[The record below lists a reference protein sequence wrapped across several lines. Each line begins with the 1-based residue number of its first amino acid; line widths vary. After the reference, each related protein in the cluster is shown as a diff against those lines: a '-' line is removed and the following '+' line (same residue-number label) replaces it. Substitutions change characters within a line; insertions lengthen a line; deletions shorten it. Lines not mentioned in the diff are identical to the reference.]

1 MVEKLGLVEGLTLD
15 VSGHIMRGRSHS
27 RLELAMQAS
36 VDCDASGLRPASRPV
51 GVVTVFE
58 VLARALKRIA
68 GAEAPRAPGWRRR
81 ISLATVGALLCAG
94 VVPAGGAAHAADGWS
109 PRSSYTSTD
118 KGDGTYSVPLL
129 RSDVPDIGVERVPAA
144 ENDEGRDVYYMISTT
159 MHLSP
164 GAPIMK
170 SYDLVNWEIV
180 NYVFDRASIGDSF
193 SLRNGQNSYGQGQW
207 ASSLRYHDG
216 MFYVAFNTNN
226 LGGAYIYR
234 TDDIENGAWQRTALG
249 RGLHDPSL
257 FFDVDG
263 TPYIFY
269 GSGGTSAVRLNADLT
284 AITQDYPNIFT
295 ASNYAGRPYI
305 GGLFEGAQFYYIDGY
320 YYAVIITWPSGQGR
334 QVVMFRSPELLG
346 RYTSAGGVNTYEA
359 RGVLNSNGFA
369 QGSLVPISRQGGGTD
384 WYGMFFRDSFPI
396 GRIPALIPAT
406 WQDGWPT
413 FGNNGVVPVEGAFE
427 KPIKL
432 SPDEELFERQKSIVA
447 SDDFANDAPHKAYT
461 DEEWTIPER
470 PKFDES
476 LIGVELLENP
486 GFESGSVAP
495 WGAQYGAT
503 LSLDSTDPASGSA
516 ALKVSNRTLNGS
528 GPNQF
533 LNGKMQRGVTYTVSA
548 KIKYTSGPS
557 SVRFNLAADWGSGV
571 QVMTSGNVPVGQWT
585 TVSGQYTV
593 PAAANV
599 NNFKFAVETPWANP
613 QPPSSSVEYLIDD
626 VSIVGQPV
634 TLEYPTEGEIAPNGS
649 RLDLAWEWNHAPDNR
664 YWSLTD
670 REGWLRLTTGKVV
683 TGQYIYTKLSDR
695 AELAWF
701 EEARNTLSQRVF
713 GPRQSVETKMDI
725 SGMANGDVAG
735 LAAYNRGFSYVA
747 VKRAGGANTLG
758 VVNRVQPF
766 AVDLDQASVENFVT
780 GTTVSLG
787 DATEVYVKADLDFAS
802 PTRQLWT
809 TFYYSL
815 DGRQW
820 SQLGNRVG
828 PQTLDGSLAHF
839 MGHRVGLFNYAT
851 QQTGGHVDFD
861 YYLLSDTLTAQGRS
875 LDTSELDAAIAY
887 AGTVNERYYP
897 KDAWAAMQAAL
908 AGAEVARGGGFGTQN
923 QIDAPERALSY
934 QLARLGVLKTE
945 SPWMDVSVVAGTRCV
960 GGKVMVTV
968 EVSNN
973 EAAHVSASAG
983 SAYGMR
989 PFGAVPPGKRKSRPL
1004 PTDAASVP
1012 AGEVTVSASARVDG
1026 ESLSA
1031 SLKAPY
1037 DARSCG

>member
-1 MVEKLGLVEGLTLD
+1 MSNRRV
-15 VSGHIMRGRSHS
+15 S
-27 RLELAMQAS
+27 RLCVGAS
-36 VDCDASGLRPASRPV
+36 VAVA
-51 GVVTVFE
+51 
-58 VLARALKRIA
+58 VLALTMA
-68 GAEAPRAPGWRRR
+68 APA
-81 ISLATVGALLCAG
+81 AG
-94 VVPAGGAAHAADGWS
+94 VVAVVLVLAAALVKHLSAGVTRHKSVRGLSIATIGALVCAGLMAPAGVASAAEGWS

-118 KGDGTYSVPLL
+118 KGDGSYSVPLL
-129 RSDVPDIGVERVPAA
+129 NSDVPDISVERVPAA

-180 NYVFDRASIGDSF
+180 NYVFDRASIGDAF

-216 MFYVAFNTNN
+216 MFYVVFNTNN
-226 LGGAYIYR
+226 LGGAYLYR
-234 TDDIENGAWQRTALG
+234 TDDIDNGAWQRTPLG

-263 TPYIFY
+263 TAYIFY
-269 GSGGTSAVRLNADLT
+269 GSGGTSAVRLNSDLT
-284 AITQDYPNIFT
+284 AIEQTYSNIFT
-295 ASNYAGRPYI
+295 ANDYAGKPFI

-334 QVVMFRSPELLG
+334 QVVMFRSRDLLG

-369 QGSLVPISRQGGGTD
+369 QGSLVPISREGGGTD
-384 WYGMFFRDSFPI
+384 WYGMFFRDTFPI

-413 FGNNGVVPVEGAFE
+413 FGNNGVVPVDGVFE

-432 SPDEELFERQKSIVA
+432 SPADELFERQKSVVA
-447 SDDFANDAPHKAYT
+447 SDDFANDAPHRKYT
-461 DEEWTIPER
+461 DEEWAIPE
-470 PKFDES
+470 PPEYDES
-476 LIGVELLENP
+476 LIGVELLQNP
-486 GFESGSVAP
+486 GFESGSVSP

-503 LSLDSTDPASGSA
+503 VSLGSADPAAGSA

-533 LNGKMQRGVTYTVSA
+533 LNGKMQHGLTYTVSA

-557 SVRFNLAADWGSGV
+557 AVQFNLAADWGAGV
-571 QVMTSGNVPVGQWT
+571 QVMASRSVPVGQWT

-593 PAAANV
+593 PATANLD
-599 NNFKFAVETPWANP
+599 NFKFAVETPWANP

-626 VSIVGQPV
+626 VSIIGQPV
-634 TLEYPTEGEIAPNGS
+634 TAEYPTEEEIKPNGS
-649 RLDLAWEWNHAPDNR
+649 RLDVAWQWNHAPDNR

-670 REGWLRLTTGKVV
+670 RDGWLRLTTGKVV
-683 TGQYIYTKLSDR
+683 TGKYVYTKLSNR

-701 EEARNTLSQRVF
+701 EEARNTLSQRTF
-713 GPRQSVETKMDI
+713 GPRQSAETKLDI
-725 SGMANGDVAG
+725 GGMKNGDVAG

-747 VKRAGGANTLG
+747 VKRTGGANTLG
-758 VVNRVQPF
+758 IVNRVQPF
-766 AVDLDQASVENFVT
+766 AVDLDQATLENFLP

-787 DATEVYVKADLDFAS
+787 DATEVYLKADLDFAS
-802 PTRQLWT
+802 PVGQLWT

-815 DGRQW
+815 DGLNWTR
-820 SQLGNRVG
+820 LGSRVG

-851 QQTGGHVDFD
+851 QETGGHVDFD
-861 YYLLSDTLTAQGRS
+861 YYLLSDKLTAQGLP
-875 LDTSELDAAIAY
+875 LDTTDLDAAIAH
-887 AGTVNERYYP
+887 AGTLDKHYYP

-908 AGAEVARGGGFGTQN
+908 AGAKAARAGGFGSQN

-934 QLARLGVLKTE
+934 QLARLGVLRTDTP
-945 SPWMDVSVVAGTRCV
+945 SLDLSVVAGTRCAD
-960 GGKVMVTV
+960 GRAMVTV
-968 EVSNN
+968 QVTNN
-973 EAAHVSASAG
+973 ETVQVRASAT
-983 SAYGMR
+983 SAYGQT
-989 PFGAVPPGKRKSRPL
+989 PFGVLPAGKQKSRVF
-1004 PTDAASVP
+1004 PTGAARVP
-1012 AGEVTVSASARVDG
+1012 AGELTVTGSARLNGVPAEVTVT
-1026 ESLSA
+1026 
-1031 SLKAPY
+1031 APY
-1037 DARSCG
+1037 EARSCD